1 MRLLI
6 WINLGEGSSLVT
18 PGCAIQNKTLGISEK
33 RHGKLGR
40 DVKRPNRNQS
50 ITITSWFE
58 PVAPDED
65 EDQFIRPSQIINKYR
80 YCRSA

>member
-6 WINLGEGSSLVT
+6 WTKLGEGSSLGT

-40 DVKRPNRNQS
+40 GVKRPNRNQS
-50 ITITSWFE
+50 ITRTSWFE

-65 EDQFIRPSQIINKYR
+65 EDQFIRFSQIINKY
-80 YCRSA
+80 CRSA